1 MLSFLLPAR
10 VVLVCGLLG
19 APLAFAASPPFHPVD
34 APAWAAA
41 KPQAEAGV
49 GAQFNA
55 SIEVVRLLDLASA
68 MRQAEQRSQTLE
80 ASLLV
85 AAAAQAR
92 AVAAGQR
99 PDPVLRLGLDNVPVE
114 GGGSQRF
121 TREPT
126 TARSI
131 ALSQTLTGTAKR
143 TARSERYTQEARL
156 ALSRR
161 AAQRSELR
169 RSVALAWWRVR
180 AEEQRLA
187 LLAAQTDE
195 AGLTVAAV
203 EGAYRAGR
211 GVQAEVFIARSA
223 VVALQDQQLAT
234 QARLASART
243 ELRRWVGAAAD
254 RPLAPA
260 PALTSPPL
268 GDGAATWEANDPLL
282 LAAGAREATSNAQ
295 ATQAREER
303 SADWSVDVR
312 FAQLGS
318 SFDNKLSVGFSVP
331 LQWNMARRQDRE
343 WAARQA
349 EADQAQA
356 EAEEIRRARRAEV
369 ERWEQGWSA
378 GLQRLT
384 WLEHER
390 LPLVQAR
397 GQAALGAY
405 RAGSGTLMAVLDAR
419 QAELALQL
427 ERVQLELDTA
437 SDWARLN
444 TLNNPEE
451 VNP

>member
-1 MLSFLLPAR
+1 M
-10 VVLVCGLLG
+10 
-19 APLAFAASPPFHPVD
+19 
-34 APAWAAA
+34 
-41 KPQAEAGV
+41 
-49 GAQFNA
+49 
-55 SIEVVRLLDLASA
+55 
-68 MRQAEQRSQTLE
+68 
-80 ASLLV
+80 

-114 GGGSQRF
+114 GSGSQRF
-121 TREPT
+121 TREPI

-131 ALSQTLTGTAKR
+131 ALSQTLTGAAKR

-195 AGLTVAAV
+195 AGLTVAAA

-234 QARLASART
+234 QARLDGART

-260 PALTSPPL
+260 PVLTAPPL
-268 GDGAATWEANDPLL
+268 GDRAAAWEANDPLL

-343 WAARQA
+343 WAARLA

-384 WLEHER
+384 WLDRER

-405 RAGSGTLMAVLDAR
+405 RAGSGTLQAVLDAR

>member
-1 MLSFLLPAR
+1 M
-10 VVLVCGLLG
+10 
-19 APLAFAASPPFHPVD
+19 
-34 APAWAAA
+34 
-41 KPQAEAGV
+41 Q
-49 GAQFNA
+49 
-55 SIEVVRLLDLASA
+55 
-68 MRQAEQRSQTLE
+68 QAEQRSQALE
-80 ASLLV
+80 ASSLM

-92 AVAAGQR
+92 AVGAGQR
-99 PDPVLRLGLDNVPVE
+99 PDPMLRLGLDNVPVE
-114 GGGSQRF
+114 GGGSRRF

-131 ALSQTLTGTAKR
+131 ALSQTLTGAAKR
-143 TARSERYTQEARL
+143 AARSERYTQEAHL

-169 RSVALAWWRVR
+169 RSVALVWWRVR

-187 LLAAQTDE
+187 LLAAQKDE
-195 AGLTVAAV
+195 AGLTVAAA
-203 EGAYRAGR
+203 EAAYRAGR
-211 GVQAEVFIARSA
+211 GAQVDVFMARSA
-223 VVALQDQQLAT
+223 VVALQDLQLAT
-234 QARLASART
+234 QARLDGART

-254 RPLAPA
+254 RPLAAA
-260 PALTSPPL
+260 PALTLPPL
-268 GDGAATWEANDPLL
+268 GDRAAAWEANDPLL
-282 LAAGAREATSNAQ
+282 LAAGAREATSSAQ
-295 ATQAREER
+295 AAQAREER

-312 FAQLGS
+312 YAQLGS

-331 LQWNMARRQDRE
+331 LQWNAAKRQDRE
-343 WAARQA
+343 WVARLA

-356 EAEEIRRARRAEV
+356 EAEEIRRARRADV

-384 WLEHER
+384 WLDRER

-405 RAGSGTLMAVLDAR
+405 RAGSGPLQAVLDAR
-419 QAELALQL
+419 QAGLALQL

-451 VNP
+451 VTP